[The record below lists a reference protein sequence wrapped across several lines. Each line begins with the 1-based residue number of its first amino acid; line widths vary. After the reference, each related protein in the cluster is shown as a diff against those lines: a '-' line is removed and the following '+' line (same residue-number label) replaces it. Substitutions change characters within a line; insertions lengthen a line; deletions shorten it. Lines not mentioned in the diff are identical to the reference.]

1 MATIEVRPEEI
12 EQGGRVRLQAGPDS
26 FSNGVRLLITR
37 ASWDLPGRG
46 PRIVRDYAKPVELAK
61 LAWEVPDGFKPGV
74 YDVQVRLDLTVDP
87 DQQGVTAAALAKAV
101 AAGPPDQEATAEV
114 LVTARP
120 FASGDAVAVT
130 LRRGDVIETDDQALW
145 VAIRN
150 STKGL
155 SFNRYQEFLSGTLT
169 GREAKTMARLQRS
182 RALPFPDMDQYRV
195 LKTATEVFMMANCGV
210 RVDADRLRR
219 PFRGIDVAEE
229 RVRLGRPGLDDDP
242 FKAEIRDQ
250 WRNYITD
257 GARLPGEEDEAYLPY
272 LSVIRLKL
280 GDVDVVGDRKFGLN
294 CYGILQSKL
303 TNPCLI
309 ELIWNYWHRE
319 AHLVHAVNALLMRF
333 QNIRAGRGPDPLA
346 HLEVDP
352 LRPLSNALWGMVNDE
367 QHRLTDTRVAYEL
380 FHHYGISLL
389 QPDQPPM
396 RPADSRVHFLTSFH
410 NLLHVISKFLKED
423 DDTTVLADAFPV
435 LNALKEVHLQLTEGQ
450 GNQYLELPWQAR
462 QEDLMRQYV
471 LARPE
476 MREFLPGRTMV
487 AYPEGWMD
495 PVETIKR
502 LYGWADGSVM
512 HFRDLGV
519 YGEQLLLG
527 IRYGN
532 WNDVGLPQQAAN
544 WVRYWRPELQGYIH
558 AYRAVTG
565 ADLTADPVDTTM
577 PSILL
582 RQRLLDQLAG
592 HGIRPNAARTPAVRP
607 SAPRS
612 AVARGSAV
620 QRAPGYSD
628 AY

>member
-1 MATIEVRPEEI
+1 MPIDELAELKATPAEI
-12 EQGGRVRLQAGPDS
+12 EQGGRVRLRATSDP
-26 FSNGVRLLITR
+26 NGSSGLISKAT
-37 ASWDLPGRG
+37 WNLPGRG
-46 PRIVRDYAKPVELAK
+46 PRIVKDYAEPVEEARFG
-61 LAWEVPDGFKPGV
+61 WDVPDGLQPGM
-74 YDVQVRLDLTVDP
+74 YDVRVELEVKCP
-87 DQQGVTAAALAKAV
+87 DTDVEKGR
-101 AAGPPDQEATAEV
+101 ATSTEFARAEV
-114 LVTARP
+114 RVAARP

-130 LRRGDVIETDDQALW
+130 LRRGDVVETDDQALW

-150 STKGL
+150 STRGL
-155 SFNRYQEFLSGTLT
+155 SFSRYQEFLASTLSA
-169 GREAKTMARLQRS
+169 RDYKTLKKLQRT

-210 RVDADRLRR
+210 RVDADRLSR
-219 PFRGIDVAEE
+219 PFRGLDLDEE
-229 RVRLGRPGLDDDP
+229 RVRLGRPGIDDDP

-250 WRNYITD
+250 WENYITE
-257 GARLPGEEDEAYLPY
+257 GARVPGEEDEAYLPY

-280 GDVDVVGDRKFGLN
+280 GDIDVVGDRKFGLN

-319 AHLVHAVNALLMRF
+319 AHLVHAVSALLMRF

-346 HLEVDP
+346 HLEIDP
-352 LRPLSNALWGMVNDE
+352 LRSLSSLLWGMVNDE

-396 RPADSRVHFLTSFH
+396 RPADSRVHFLSSFH
-410 NLLHVISKFLKED
+410 TLLHVISTFLKED

-435 LNALKEVHLQLTEGQ
+435 LNALKEVHLQLTAGQ
-450 GNQYLELPWQAR
+450 GNQYNELPWQAR
-462 QEDLMRQYV
+462 QEDLMRQYI

-487 AYPEGWMD
+487 AFPEGWMD

-592 HGIRPNAARTPAVRP
+592 HGIRPDGTGRA
-607 SAPRS
+607 
-612 AVARGSAV
+612 AVA
-620 QRAPGYSD
+620 QRRPGYSE
-628 AY
+628 AF